1 MAIGQSD
8 AYTLSQLRCLLPSHV
23 YFMSTWQEQIMT
35 ENVCYF
41 PLEPSNTSLSRLHCD
56 PNAFFFFYLGA
67 MKFCLGDSRV
77 ISSWSKVLV
86 MCFRFLHMWQFLF
99 HSWRGVDFVHL
110 KCFRYFEGSRIRFFS
125 DCEQFEES
133 RPCLPGLWQAYA
145 FSLLCNSDN
154 FPIMIFQ
161 PSLFVCLF
169 LIEDGWGC
177 SEWYRFLFK
186 IRMDIFGLTQHVLSW
201 RLTSSE
207 PFNFVFKTLT
217 EVK

>member
-1 MAIGQSD
+1 MHIPFLSWDAFFPAMSISCQLDKNKSWQKMSAIFLWNHQI
-8 AYTLSQLRCLLPSHV
+8 LPYLGCTVTQMH
-23 YFMSTWQEQIMT
+23 
-35 ENVCYF
+35 
-41 PLEPSNTSLSRLHCD
+41 
-56 PNAFFFFYLGA
+56 FFFYLGA

-169 LIEDGWGC
+169 LIMDGWGC